1 MKRTNLFYKAHRQN
15 KTKQNIHFWLDETS
29 HHFERELNHICRR
42 SFLAKVKAF
51 FPRSVIV

>member
-1 MKRTNLFYKAHRQN
+1 MKGTNLFYKAHRQN